1 MIVKIDGKWQY
12 KVRVFGVTLYQ
23 RSGTI
28 KEKLTVKE
36 SVSKQVGPVWIIAQK
51 QAIGIQVTAG
61 VGLLALFNKHLSLNQ
76 AVPFAGSGRGYSI
89 TGTVV
94 AQ

>member
-12 KVRVFGVTLYQ
+12 KLRVFGITLYQ

-28 KEKLTVKE
+28 KEKMTVKE
-36 SVSKQVGPVWIIAQK
+36 EVSKKVGPVWIIAQK
-51 QAIGIQVTAG
+51 QLFGIQVTAG
-61 VGLLALFNKHLSLNQ
+61 VGLLSLFNKHLNLNE
-76 AVPFAGSGRGYSI
+76 AVPFSGSGRGYSI